1 MKTKILILPPK
12 MRNIL
17 LVLGVFYMFL
27 GVSFSHATTHTI
39 ISDGS
44 WKSYNQVQTG
54 WNLLD
59 YNDSSWRYATEF
71 YGNNFE
77 YKFWG
82 IAIPIWDWPGQ
93 GTSTGM
99 NGPVMAYFRKN
110 INLDGPVTSAF
121 VTFAADD
128 SAAIYV
134 NGTLIRH
141 ASSGTNISIPADL
154 FHMGNNIL
162 AVYANDG
169 QVGYVYDRTLE
180 IVGFYFNI
188 ETASWLSIAGFSGS
202 ETIINPLPLA
212 GQKIALAVA
221 VTGNSNPAEL
231 DWTLSA
237 NGQVVAEGVGVA
249 DGIAWD
255 GRNGEGKI
263 EPGTYDLLL
272 SLRNTNGGGTAEQ
285 SLTAVLELTDD
296 CMLRATFPSP
306 GLN

>member
-1 MKTKILILPPK
+1 
-12 MRNIL
+12 MRKIL

-27 GVSFSHATTHTI
+27 GASFSYATTYTI

-44 WKSYNQVQTG
+44 WKSYNQVQAG
-54 WNLLD
+54 WNLLSYD
-59 YNDSSWRYATEF
+59 DSSWRYAF
-71 YGNNFE
+71 QYYGN
-77 YKFWG
+77 YYKTKFWN
-82 IAIPIWDWPGQ
+82 IAIPIWDWPGP
-93 GTSTGM
+93 GAPNGS
-99 NGPVMAYFRKN
+99 NGPLKAYFRKT

-141 ASSGTNISIPADL
+141 ASSGTNISIPTDL

-162 AVYANDG
+162 AIYANDG
-169 QVGYVYDRTLE
+169 RVGYVYERTAE
-180 IVGFYFNI
+180 IIGFYFNI
-188 ETASWLSIAGFSGS
+188 ETGPCLTIADFSGS

-212 GQKIALAVA
+212 GQKILLNIAM
-221 VTGNSNPAEL
+221 TGSSNPAEL
-231 DWTLSA
+231 AWTLSA
-237 NGQVVAEGVGVA
+237 NGQIVAEGVGIA

-272 SLRNTNGGGTAEQ
+272 SVNNPNGGCTAEQ

-296 CMLRATFPSP
+296 CKLRATFPTP
-306 GLN
+306 AVN